1 MMRMRTI
8 VLAFSCAA
16 SGLALAAPSSAAAPP
31 QEREQA
37 ALDSKEGASRAEPNK
52 MAPAGKVVSDPEAEP
67 FESSQR
73 SFEGLGKRFLEDQK
87 QIWTSPARLR
97 FSDADWLLPLG
108 GVTAGLFVTDAS
120 YSRHLSQNPTTLS
133 HYKTLSDAGVG
144 ALIGGAGG
152 MWLLGHVKHNEHW
165 SETGF
170 LAGEAALNSL
180 VAVESFKYSLRRE
193 RPYQG
198 NGSGSFFQSGGTSF
212 PSEHAAAAWSVA
224 GVIAHEYPGPLTK
237 IMAYGLA
244 SLVDI
249 SRVRAQQHFP
259 SDVVVGAVIG
269 NLIAQNIYSRHHD
282 PDLGGGEWRSWS
294 AIARGFESSGPQN
307 LGSPYVPLDS
317 WIYPALERLAGL
329 GLIDS
334 GFAGLRPWTRRECMR
349 QLGEAEEKLTG
360 EENNEVQ
367 KLVDALQRELRPE
380 SEAKGDGEDG
390 GTFRLESIYS
400 RTEHI
405 SGMPLTDSYHFAQTQ
420 INDFGRPYAEGWN
433 TVNGFSTYATRGAWA
448 AYVRGE
454 MQTAPS
460 IPALPLSARE
470 FVAASARTT
479 NLPSPPPDTP
489 APAIRQFQLLDAYV
503 GLTLSNWEVSFGRQS
518 FLWGPGEGGA
528 MMFSDNVTPI
538 NVFRVN
544 RVSPL
549 QLPSI
554 LKFLGPMRME
564 FFVGQLEG
572 HQFVLTDSGVTG
584 SWSQSLNPQPWMQG
598 EKISIKPSPDLEVGF
613 SYMSMFA
620 GLGVP
625 ATPGTFVNSLF
636 DTGGDLRGTSLSKS
650 QRMTGLDFSYR
661 IPKLRKWLTIY
672 GDGFAQDQIIYQP
685 GYPERAVWKAGIYVP
700 MFPGLR
706 KLDLRAEGGYTD
718 NPLGNGYSN
727 GFYYTANRYLNGQT
741 SNGNVIGSWMGRAG
755 QGAQA
760 WTNYWFNARDRIQL
774 NFRHLKVSQEFIPGG
789 GTSTDVGV
797 RGDYWVRPNLSVS
810 ASVQYER
817 WFFPVIQPN
826 PEKNVTATVEILF
839 QPEKI
844 FRRSSTS
851 AAGSASGIGGRP

>member
-433 TVNGFSTYATRGAWA
+433 TVSGFSTYATRGAWA

-685 GYPERAVWKAGIYVP
+685 GYPERAVWRAGIYVP

-774 NFRHLKVSQEFIPGG
+774 NVRHLKVSQEFIPGG

>member
-685 GYPERAVWKAGIYVP
+685 GYPERAVWRAGIYVP